1 MYSDH
6 WVLSR
11 VAYTHAFFMLILII
25 NIKRKDHKETMG
37 FLKRRVHKETMGFLI
52 YIEKRW
58 SDQAFYQHV
67 FTRGSCTFCL
77 EKRTAWQTPQ
87 DGQILAAEWKR
98 EKASIPPP

>member
-37 FLKRRVHKETMGFLI
+37 FLKRRVQKETMGFLI
-52 YIEKRW
+52 YI
-58 SDQAFYQHV
+58 
-67 FTRGSCTFCL
+67 
-77 EKRTAWQTPQ
+77 
-87 DGQILAAEWKR
+87 
-98 EKASIPPP
+98 